1 MLADTERAFNT
12 EGNKDNSLDFNVC
25 MNTPIGVRVGHMTVL
40 RILDTVTGHLDILK
54 HSEPFEGTI
63 DSDGNCKIFGKII
76 TLMRTINYEA
86 TGKITPDSLE
96 LSITDDRH
104 ILKIIG
110 TPCRP

>member
-1 MLADTERAFNT
+1 MPARTERMFDMDENEDHALAF
-12 EGNKDNSLDFNVC
+12 DVR
-25 MNTPIGVRVGHMTVL
+25 MRTPVGIRFGHMTVCRTL
-40 RILDTVTGHLDILK
+40 GRVRGHLDILN
-54 HSEPFEGTI
+54 HCEPFDGTI
-63 DSDGNCKIFGKII
+63 DDGGNCKLSGRII

-86 TGKITPDSLE
+86 TGTITPDSLE